1 MNEEELLIY
10 LLAEYDV
17 TGKEANRFV
26 ADYAERKKAMISKE
40 DEKKVEGKSETT
52 KKEEAETT
60 TEENSAETE
69 KESEKVKTT
78 ETEAEKVD
86 GENEELDPNTDN
98 ETETE
103 SVTPTTDTKSLD
115 TSNDGKITI
124 LDQRITEQGKAL
136 DGIRAAIDSLLSQLK
151 ASNILSNNDDNK
163 QEAKGLQKDVAM
175 QDNITSDTSKTIL
188 DEINRN
194 LFM

>member
-1 MNEEELLIY
+1 MNEEELLIH

-17 TGKEANRFV
+17 MGKQARRFV
-26 ADYAERKKAMISKE
+26 ADYAERKKAMVSKE
-40 DEKKVEGKSETT
+40 DDKKVEGTSEPTE
-52 KKEEAETT
+52 KKEAEPT
-60 TEENSAETE
+60 TEQNPTVTEN
-69 KESEKVKTT
+69 KSEKVENT
-78 ETEAEKVD
+78 ETEPEKVD
-86 GENEELDPNTDN
+86 GDNKKLDPNTAN
-98 ETETE
+98 ETEPE

-115 TSNDGKITI
+115 TSNDGKIAI